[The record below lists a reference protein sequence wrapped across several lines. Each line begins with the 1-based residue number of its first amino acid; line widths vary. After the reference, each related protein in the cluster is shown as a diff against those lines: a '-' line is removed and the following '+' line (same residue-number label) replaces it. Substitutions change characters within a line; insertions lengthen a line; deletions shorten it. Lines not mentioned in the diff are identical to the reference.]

1 MLPPPGTPV
10 AQRWEMPDRR
20 RDTRF
25 KLTDL
30 PEGTLTLFLDAVVE
44 PHGKDEWI
52 AISQD
57 PVRIGETLMLETVVD
72 EQGYREPRERFPVC
86 VIDCRPV
93 VLDGDTRY
101 RIRLRASDL
110 APVLFEPPIKRG

>member
-1 MLPPPGTPV
+1 VGV
-10 AQRWEMPDRR
+10 PDRR

-25 KLTDL
+25 KLLDL
-30 PEGTLTLFLDAVVE
+30 PEGTLTLFLDAVVQ

-52 AISQD
+52 AISQA
-57 PVRIGETLMLETVVD
+57 PAHIGETLMLEMVED
-72 EQGYREPRERFPVC
+72 EQGNREPRERFPVC

-93 VLDGDTRY
+93 VLDGEARY
-101 RIRLRASDL
+101 RIRLRVSDL